1 MRFAIDGY
9 NLLFA
14 LGKLTPRSPRGAIG
28 PARKWLMSQVRAHH
42 AADDVTVVFDGK
54 PGRATPEAGAVYS
67 GRLEA
72 DDLIEERIRQE
83 SAPGRL
89 TIVSDDLRLREA
101 ARRKGCV
108 VLRCLDYAERHLL
121 SEPSPAPPPQPAGPP
136 ADDRQAYLE
145 MFKHLD
151 DDPELGEP
159 F

>member
-14 LGKLTPRSPRGAIG
+14 LGKLTPRSPKGAID
-28 PARKWLMSQVRAHH
+28 PARKWLMTQVRAAH

-54 PGRATPEAGAVYS
+54 PGRGTAEAGAVYS

-72 DDLIEERIRQE
+72 DDVIEERIRGE

-89 TIVSDDLRLREA
+89 TVVSDDLRLREA

-121 SEPSPAPPPQPAGPP
+121 SGPAPPPPDEPAERPS
-136 ADDRQAYLE
+136 DDRQTYLE